1 MAPGPRS
8 DLTPEQAM
16 FRLHDG
22 NLRFLAGQVPPGLR
36 DPGSHRLVAGAQAPF
51 AALLACADSRVA
63 PEILFSCGLGELFVV
78 RNAGNTADAAATGSL
93 EYAVAEL
100 GVPLIGVMGHD
111 RCGAVQAALS
121 VVGQGARLPGAMAEM
136 IAPILPSAIRG
147 CRDCAED
154 PLRATAENHVRDV
167 VDTLLARSR
176 IIAEAVEAGRLKV
189 IGGVYDLDEGRVR
202 LVA

>member
-1 MAPGPRS
+1 
-8 DLTPEQAM
+8 
-16 FRLHDG
+16 
-22 NLRFLAGQVPPGLR
+22 
-36 DPGSHRLVAGAQAPF
+36 
-51 AALLACADSRVA
+51 
-63 PEILFSCGLGELFVV
+63 
-78 RNAGNTADAAATGSL
+78 
-93 EYAVAEL
+93 
-100 GVPLIGVMGHD
+100 VPLIGVMGHD